1 MNNVSLVGRIGQELE
16 LKSTPS
22 GQKVLN
28 FPLAVS
34 RAYVNKGEE
43 RKTDWLDCV
52 AWGVTAEFI
61 SKYFHKG
68 QNIAIVG
75 EIQTDNYTDRDG
87 KNRKS
92 FKIMVRNCFFC
103 EGRAEAREKAA
114 EAPIE
119 VDDLED
125 SLPF

>member
-1 MNNVSLVGRIGQELE
+1 MNNVSLVGRIGQDLE
-16 LKSTPS
+16 LRSTPS

-61 SKYFHKG
+61 SKYFRKG
-68 QNIAIVG
+68 NNIAVVG
-75 EIQTDNYTDRDG
+75 EVQTDSFTDKEG
-87 KNRKS
+87 KNRKVVR
-92 FKIMVRNCFFC
+92 ILVRNCFFC
-103 EGRAEAREKAA
+103 EGRKEAVEVADSKF
-114 EAPIE
+114 E
-119 VDDLED
+119 VDDD
-125 SLPF
+125 DLPF